1 MIANIDW
8 VVYIG
13 LRSLGPNGTV
23 LTMHG
28 HAQDTMA
35 FNLYVNKASMNIVW
49 STGPMTNGVEHS
61 RLPLSLSLSVFISMG
76 PNGLMKKSI

>member
-1 MIANIDW
+1 M
-8 VVYIG
+8 G
-13 LRSLGPNGTV
+13 LRSRGPNGTV

-61 RLPLSLSLSVFISMG
+61 RLPLSLSVFLSMG